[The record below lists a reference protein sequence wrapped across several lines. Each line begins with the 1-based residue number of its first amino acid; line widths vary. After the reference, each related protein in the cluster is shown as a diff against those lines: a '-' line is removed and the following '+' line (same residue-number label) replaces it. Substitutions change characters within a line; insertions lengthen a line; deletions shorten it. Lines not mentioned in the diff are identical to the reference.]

1 MTLYPKKIED
11 SLLNSGQALAGNSRP
26 TGNKNDAKR
35 KRLGPKDYI
44 EHEKQILEKTQSEIF
59 KDFKRKYP
67 QIVIK
72 QRAFENCKVL
82 PFFVVPARPQDRNSC
97 CCHQHV
103 EIRMLFR
110 SCMDYRRNIVSN
122 VEERS
127 QQFKV
132 YDSLNKLVDE
142 TLCENQGN
150 EFQSE
155 CLQRS
160 CRHCVTKRFQL
171 LQEESTRTDSSGTVM
186 WQKFVHVEV
195 GEKRKLQLVE
205 MQTCPGEMFFY
216 FIELLE
222 RFPVH
227 RFRAKW
233 QHEQLQNFLHNLP
246 FGHVWCIHDYS
257 ETSRPDSVVLLW
269 ADPSFPQRDC
279 FAPAC
284 FVSD

>member
-67 QIVIK
+67 AIVIK
-72 QRAFENCKVL
+72 QTAFENCKVL

-97 CCHQHV
+97 CCRQHV

-122 VEERS
+122 DEERS

-132 YDSLNKLVDE
+132 YDSLNELVDE

-171 LQEESTRTDSSGTVM
+171 LQE
-186 WQKFVHVEV
+186 
-195 GEKRKLQLVE
+195 
-205 MQTCPGEMFFY
+205 
-216 FIELLE
+216 
-222 RFPVH
+222 
-227 RFRAKW
+227 
-233 QHEQLQNFLHNLP
+233 
-246 FGHVWCIHDYS
+246 
-257 ETSRPDSVVLLW
+257 
-269 ADPSFPQRDC
+269 
-279 FAPAC
+279 
-284 FVSD
+284 